1 MIKKLLFIKE
11 YRKRIIEISSFII
24 CCTFSIF
31 NLTLFFMSKS
41 IWYFMLAV
49 YYVSLS
55 FARGI
60 IYFENR
66 MRSKNKIKEL
76 SIYRKSAI
84 FLLIMNFALG
94 ISTILTVSFQGSFK
108 YSGIFIYG
116 VAIYAFFKILFAI
129 INISKAHGSQ
139 NYLELAYRSVNLVD
153 GAFSLFAFQTALLN
167 KFLQNGEFPLANL
180 LTGSLVVIFALSLSI
195 FMLIKA
201 KREINS
207 MYWFVSNFSL

>member
-116 VAIYAFFKILFAI
+116 VAIYAFFKIQKDLAI
-129 INISKAHGSQ
+129 VKS
-139 NYLELAYRSVNLVD
+139 L
-153 GAFSLFAFQTALLN
+153 SLFYYFVTFGLYRISLTAYTVTN
-167 KFLQNGEFPLANL
+167 ASWSCFN
-180 LTGSLVVIFALSLSI
+180 
-195 FMLIKA
+195 M
-201 KREINS
+201 
-207 MYWFVSNFSL
+207 

>member
-60 IYFENR
+60 IFFENR
-66 MRSKNKIKEL
+66 RCNKNKIKEL
-76 SIYRKSAI
+76 TVYRKSAI

-94 ISTILTVSFQGSFK
+94 TSTLLTVSFQGAFK
-108 YSGIFIYG
+108 YSGVFIYG
-116 VAIYAFFKILFAI
+116 VAIYTFLKILFAI
-129 INISKAHGSQ
+129 INISKAHGSKD
-139 NYLELAYRSVNLVD
+139 YLELSYRSLNLVD
-153 GAFSLFAFQTALLN
+153 GSFSLFALQTAFVN
-167 KFLQNGEFPLANL
+167 KFLKNGEFPLANL

-201 KREINS
+201 KREIKDL
-207 MYWFVSNFSL
+207 Y